1 MKMKLQRE
9 DLLLYAVTDRSWL
22 KEKSLVKQVEEA
34 VKAGVTLVQ
43 LREKEMPL
51 QDQLLQAR
59 EIHDVTKH
67 YGIPLI
73 INDDIEVALAVQ
85 AEGVHLGQ
93 EDIELLDA
101 RERLGA
107 DKIIG
112 ISAHTVEE
120 AITAQKNG
128 ADYIGVG
135 AVFATTTKNDAKT
148 VTRETLTA
156 ICDAVTIPVVAIG
169 GISSDNILSLKGTG
183 IAGVAVVSALF
194 AQPEI
199 GEAAR
204 TLALLA
210 HQVVNEKKE
219 IYQSKRIIKNIG

>member
-1 MKMKLQRE
+1 MNLRKE

-22 KEKSLVKQVEEA
+22 KDNSLVKQVEEA
-34 VKAGVTLVQ
+34 VKGGVTLVQ

-51 QDQLLQAR
+51 KEQLVQAR
-59 EIHDVTKH
+59 EIHELTKR

-73 INDDIEVALAVQ
+73 INDEIEIALAVQ

-93 EDIELLDA
+93 EDMELHDA
-101 RERLGA
+101 RARLGA

-120 AITAQKNG
+120 AIKAQNNG

-135 AVFATTTKNDAKT
+135 AVFATSTKDDAKA
-148 VTRETLTA
+148 VTRETLAA
-156 ICDAVTIPVVAIG
+156 ICDAVSIPVVAIG
-169 GISSDNILSLKGTG
+169 GISYDNILSLKGTG

-204 TLALLA
+204 KLALLA
-210 HQVVNEKKE
+210 HQVVNE
-219 IYQSKRIIKNIG
+219 RV